1 MKELFRERDATIV
14 GYYQSVLESEGIS
27 TFIRNQN
34 AVTMMGTEIP
44 IPEFFPALCV
54 VNDDDYD
61 QAMAI
66 LKERH
71 QSDAEAA
78 ESDAESWTCQSCN
91 ESNPGNF
98 DICWS
103 CESARSETP

>member
-1 MKELFRERDATIV
+1 MKELFRERDSTIV
-14 GYYQSVLESEGIS
+14 GYYQSVLESEGIP

-61 QAMAI
+61 SAVAVI
-66 LKERH
+66 KERRNAEN
-71 QSDAEAA
+71 DAASA
-78 ESDAESWTCQSCN
+78 EEWTCENCN
-91 ESNPGNF
+91 EANPGNF

-103 CESARSETP
+103 CETSQKPAE